1 MHTIEVTKA
10 IRTTNVDG
18 LRVRVGQDIALLDG
32 KLAVAEDSPQAA
44 VRESIARL
52 VKDETTL
59 VTIYY
64 GAQSTAE
71 DAEALAEEIR
81 AVYPSLQVDIV
92 YGGQPHYSYIVS
104 LE

>member
-1 MHTIEVTKA
+1 M
-10 IRTTNVDG
+10 
-18 LRVRVGQDIALLDG
+18 
-32 KLAVAEDSPQAA
+32 
-44 VRESIARL
+44 RESLARL
-52 VKDETTL
+52 VDDSTSL
-59 VTIYY
+59 VTLYY

-81 AVYPSLQVDIV
+81 SVYPSLQVDIV